1 MVDSD
6 DRLRTAADRRS
17 FLSLAGATGLGV
29 LVGTASGKRPIATSP
44 RGRRGSPRGR
54 RGHGKRGHGPP
65 HACDAGPLSPLPTP
79 DRIGVPRPTGEPGGL
94 EVLDWAGFES
104 AVSYSFDDSQPSH
117 IAHYDE
123 LHETGIDMTFYLS
136 KNVDF
141 EGYEEGWRRV
151 AADGHEIGNHT
162 VSHPYADLTGSS
174 FGEPLASA
182 AAEIERC
189 SEYIT
194 DTLGQR
200 DVWTMAAPY
209 GDTGWSE
216 PAERADLFINRGV
229 GGGTIAPNDDT
240 DPYDLPCY
248 MASDGETADA
258 FNGEID
264 GARSDGDW
272 LIFLFHSIAPTDDE
286 WFAPV
291 DVSEITDSIRHA
303 QSFGDV
309 WIDTVA
315 NIAAYWRGQRIVE
328 SATVDESGDEITW
341 RWSLPDGF
349 PSGQRV
355 RVTLDGGVPKQGG
368 RAVPWDPHGYYE
380 ISLDE
385 GSLTV
390 AK

>member
-1 MVDSD
+1 MADSD
-6 DRLRTAADRRS
+6 GGPRKATDRRS
-17 FLSLAGATGLGV
+17 FLSLTGTIGFGGLA
-29 LVGTASGKRPIATSP
+29 GTASGKRSIETSTK
-44 RGRRGSPRGR
+44 
-54 RGHGKRGHGPP
+54 GKRGHQPP
-65 HACDAGPLSPLPTP
+65 HARGDGPLSPLPTP

-104 AVSYSFDDSQPSH
+104 AVSYTFDDGQPSH
-117 IAHYDE
+117 LAHYDE
-123 LHETGIDMTFYLS
+123 LDATGIDMTFYLS
-136 KNVDF
+136 SSLDDSAF
-141 EGYEEGWRRV
+141 REGWTRV
-151 AADGHEIGNHT
+151 ARDGHEIGNHT

-174 FGEPLASA
+174 FGEPLESA
-182 AAEIERC
+182 AAEITRC

-194 DTLGQR
+194 DALGQR

-216 PAERADLFINRGV
+216 PARESDLFINRGV

-248 MASDGETADA
+248 MASAGETADA

-264 GARSDGDW
+264 RAHSDGDW
-272 LIFLFHSIAPTDDE
+272 LIFLFHSIEPTDSE

-291 DVSEITDSIRHA
+291 DVSEIADSIRHA
-303 QSFGDV
+303 QSFDDV

-349 PSGQRV
+349 PTGQRV
-355 RVTLDGGVPKQGG
+355 RITVDGGVPRQGG

-385 GSLTV
+385 GALTL